1 MFKTIRGKLL
11 YRIIILV
18 VLINIIFTIFI
29 TVFLKNT
36 MKNNIIED
44 MNRAKSFS
52 INIIEQSII
61 IEESVWKTLN
71 TIKVFTNSYV
81 SITNEYNN
89 IGEYVNKVLDESEI
103 KSILSESN
111 TIKSIIKFKKLK
123 DVYCVTYN
131 YPVYFKD
138 EFYCNLVIQKDY
150 IEKYNDMIKII
161 GIIIFGQVIVVL
173 TIIVIIY
180 IIIDK
185 ITKPIK
191 ILSDS
196 MDTFRDS
203 FEEADVVINSDDE
216 VGHLANTY
224 NKMKNKLKCQMDEIV
239 DEKEK
244 VEKLQ
249 KLSREFFNNA
259 THELKTPV
267 TAISLYSQILRDN
280 NINDLED
287 EFIYRATDRMVLESE
302 KMKSLVGKILDVS
315 KGTININKPKVE
327 FILSDL
333 ILEILDDFNIRLRN
347 KCMRIN
353 KNILTTTYYGVLED
367 IEQIIINLIDNSV
380 KYAIGNEINI
390 KLYQNAENI
399 AFEISNECSEI
410 PSEIKDRLLEP
421 FIKSNKYDDVSKEIS
436 SSGLGL
442 YLCNE
447 LAKDNEGSLSYE
459 FEENKIIFKLNLR
472 WKI

>member
-52 INIIEQSII
+52 INTIEQSII

-150 IEKYNDMIKII
+150 IEKYNDMIKTIV
-161 GIIIFGQVIVVL
+161 IIIFGQAIVVV
-173 TIIVIIY
+173 TIIVMIY
-180 IIIDK
+180 IIIDR

-191 ILSDS
+191 ILSES
-196 MDTFRDS
+196 MNSFKDS
-203 FEEADVVINSDDE
+203 FKEKDVVINSDDE
-216 VGHLANTY
+216 VGQLANTY
-224 NKMKNKLKCQMDEIV
+224 NKMKNKIKCQMDEIV

-249 KLSREFFNNA
+249 KSSREFFNNA
-259 THELKTPV
+259 THELKTPI
-267 TAISLYSQILRDN
+267 TAIYLYSQILRDN
-280 NINDLED
+280 NIKDLEE
-287 EFIYRATDRMVLESE
+287 EFIYRTADRMVLESE
-302 KMKSLVGKILDVS
+302 KIKALVEKILDVS
-315 KGTININKPKVE
+315 KGEIHINKTKVE

-347 KCMRIN
+347 KGMRIN

-410 PSEIKDRLLEP
+410 PNEIKDRLLDP
-421 FIKSNKYDDVSKEIS
+421 FIKYNKYDDVSKEIS

-442 YLCNE
+442 YLCKE
-447 LAKDNEGSLSYE
+447 LAKENKCSLSYK
-459 FEENKIIFKLNLR
+459 FVENKIIFKLDLR
-472 WKI
+472 